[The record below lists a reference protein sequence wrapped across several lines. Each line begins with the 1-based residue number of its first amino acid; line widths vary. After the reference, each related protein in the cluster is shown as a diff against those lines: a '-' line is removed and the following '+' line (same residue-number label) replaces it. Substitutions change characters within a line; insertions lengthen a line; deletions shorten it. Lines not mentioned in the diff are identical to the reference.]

1 MIQAISIVGA
11 LVILAAYGANQFSR
25 VRTTN
30 LAYVVANAVGAGI
43 LAVVALIEDQWGFL
57 LLEGVWCL
65 LACVALVR
73 RPARAA

>member
-1 MIQAISIVGA
+1 M
-11 LVILAAYGANQFSR
+11 
-25 VRTTN
+25 RTTN
-30 LAYVVANAVGAGI
+30 LAYVLANAVGAGI